1 MKSWSSDFKQNCILP
16 EMDIAQMLTQLN
28 RIKIEDISMLHSS
41 QIKAKLLLFF
51 INYLRVER
59 WLDFV

>member
-1 MKSWSSDFKQNCILP
+1 MKSWSSDLKQLP

-41 QIKAKLLLFF
+41 QIKAKL
-51 INYLRVER
+51 
-59 WLDFV
+59 